1 MRVKP
6 AIVIIMASLMV
17 GGAVVMAAVLMMK
30 GETEPADTA
39 RVPRSNPFVAEVET
53 ALKNA
58 ATAQESFATSSG
70 GLYTAEVRELEE
82 EGLQPTE
89 NVTIVV
95 VHASELGYCIE
106 GGHARLANKMWHYSS
121 DGGQPLPGICRLS

>member
-1 MRVKP
+1 
-6 AIVIIMASLMV
+6 
-17 GGAVVMAAVLMMK
+17 
-30 GETEPADTA
+30 
-39 RVPRSNPFVAEVET
+39 VAEVEA

-70 GLYTAEVRELEE
+70 GLYTAEVRELED

-95 VHASELGYCIE
+95 VHASELGYCIG

-121 DGGQPLPGICRLS
+121 DGGQPVPGICRPTWESLS